1 MQPSTRQSLEAA
13 IVRTFA
19 VPAADAP
26 SLLDALHPCTCRG
39 GDWLFRQGDAGDSL
53 YLLAR
58 GRLQVWIESQD
69 QGERREHFVA
79 EVAPGETVGEISLL
93 TGDARSASI
102 RAVRDSLLLRM
113 DAAAFDRLGRERPE
127 LVRRLAG
134 SIASRLRARTAGNA
148 GARRPFRTVAILPLD
163 GSPSCD
169 ELTRQLAAGLA
180 HRGPVQVLSPGRLH
194 SLGAPPLPAVHHPQ
208 VSAAFT
214 DWLAEQEEAHRF
226 LLLVG
231 EPTDSVWSQLTL
243 RHADLILLVGDGAAD
258 PAQRPHEQALL
269 GSAAGPVARRAL
281 VLRHAGQP
289 AALSGTSAWLSAR
302 AVDYH
307 FHVRAGVPADLERL
321 LRTLAGESV
330 GLVLGGGAAR
340 GFAHLGV
347 YRALAE
353 AGVPVDWIGGASIGA
368 VMGAPMAMGLSPEE
382 AVGRAREAFVR
393 GRPFGDVTVP
403 VLSLLRGK
411 RMERLI
417 NMHLPGD
424 IEDLPVPFF
433 CISSNLGLGTPHV
446 HERGGLAHAVR
457 ASLSLPGIF
466 PPAVVNGQLAI
477 DGGILDN
484 LPVDVM
490 LARPVGKVIAV
501 DLTSRQ
507 DFTVDYDKAPS
518 PWAVLAGRI
527 LPFMPRHRVPRFM
540 SMMLKAMEIGT
551 MADVRAAG
559 RRADL
564 LLRPP
569 VSRFSLTDVRSFDQI
584 VRVGYEHA
592 RQALAEWPAG
602 RGNLEN

>member
-1 MQPSTRQSLEAA
+1 
-13 IVRTFA
+13 
-19 VPAADAP
+19 
-26 SLLDALHPCTCRG
+26 
-39 GDWLFRQGDAGDSL
+39 
-53 YLLAR
+53 
-58 GRLQVWIESQD
+58 
-69 QGERREHFVA
+69 
-79 EVAPGETVGEISLL
+79 
-93 TGDARSASI
+93 
-102 RAVRDSLLLRM
+102 
-113 DAAAFDRLGRERPE
+113 
-127 LVRRLAG
+127 
-134 SIASRLRARTAGNA
+134 
-148 GARRPFRTVAILPLD
+148 
-163 GSPSCD
+163 
-169 ELTRQLAAGLA
+169 
-180 HRGPVQVLSPGRLH
+180 
-194 SLGAPPLPAVHHPQ
+194 
-208 VSAAFT
+208 
-214 DWLAEQEEAHRF
+214 
-226 LLLVG
+226 
-231 EPTDSVWSQLTL
+231 
-243 RHADLILLVGDGAAD
+243 
-258 PAQRPHEQALL
+258 
-269 GSAAGPVARRAL
+269 
-281 VLRHAGQP
+281 
-289 AALSGTSAWLSAR
+289 
-302 AVDYH
+302 
-307 FHVRAGVPADLERL
+307 
-321 LRTLAGESV
+321 
-330 GLVLGGGAAR
+330 
-340 GFAHLGV
+340 
-347 YRALAE
+347 
-353 AGVPVDWIGGASIGA
+353 
-368 VMGAPMAMGLSPEE
+368 
-382 AVGRAREAFVR
+382 
-393 GRPFGDVTVP
+393 VTVP

-569 VSRFSLTDVRSFDQI
+569 VSRFSLTDVRSFDEI
-584 VRVGYEHA
+584 VRVGYEYA